1 MNTKITLEVDHYEYL
16 TIKKILSLPK
26 MELENFM
33 KTQMTSDINVTHKP
47 TRFPGREVPSW
58 MHEELSKKDATA
70 PTLSPESERELNNIL
85 DHIDGVE
92 THGLPDEN
100 GLYFE
105 GKLKSLL
112 AKAEQRAR
120 DEGYNEALK
129 AENLMPSIKK
139 DIREAYQAGVTTTLE
154 RIEGIIGDDEDAII
168 WHETNGAIGTDADAV
183 GKNLLRAEQRKAL
196 STLKQE
202 LLKGNDAE

>member
-1 MNTKITLEVDHYEYL
+1 
-16 TIKKILSLPK
+16 

-47 TRFPGREVPSW
+47 IRFPGREVPSW
-58 MHEELSKKDATA
+58 MHEELSKKDATT
-70 PTLSPESERELNNIL
+70 PPLSPESERELNNIL

-120 DEGYNEALK
+120 DEGIEDYENKINRYFETKRFDSTDEEQAAAMQFVFTIVRKELK
-129 AENLMPSIKK
+129 ELTPPTTNNG
-139 DIREAYQAGVTTTLE
+139 DIEKEVTKV
-154 RIEGIIGDDEDAII
+154 
-168 WHETNGAIGTDADAV
+168 GAIRPTT
-183 GKNLLRAEQRKAL
+183 NERK
-196 STLKQE
+196 K
-202 LLKGNDAE
+202 

>member
-33 KTQMTSDINVTHKP
+33 KTQMTSDMNVTHKP

-70 PTLSPESERELNNIL
+70 PTLNPESERELNNIL

-154 RIEGIIGDDEDAII
+154 RFEGIIKGLEKKHTDHYRPSSFACYECAK
-168 WHETNGAIGTDADAV
+168 NGVLT
-183 GKNLLRAEQRKAL
+183 EQLQAL

-202 LLKGNDAE
+202 LLGESK

>member
-70 PTLSPESERELNNIL
+70 PTLNPESERELEKISS
-85 DHIDGVE
+85 DSCDWCGCYE
-92 THGLPDEN
+92 GD
-100 GLYFE
+100 LYNVFE
-105 GKLKSLL
+105 QQQEKLKQFI
-112 AKAEQRAR
+112 AKAEQRVR
-120 DEGYNEALK
+120 DEEAK
-129 AENLMPSIKK
+129 RI
-139 DIREAYQAGVTTTLE
+139 IRM
-154 RIEGIIGDDEDAII
+154 EDAVVEATLDSLNGCGVGPGSHSYKLVENWLHAMFFYLDLEIDKPTPPT
-168 WHETNGAIGTDADAV
+168 TNEGEEV
-183 GKNLLRAEQRKAL
+183 
-196 STLKQE
+196 
-202 LLKGNDAE
+202 

>member
-70 PTLSPESERELNNIL
+70 PTLNPETERELEKISS
-85 DHIDGVE
+85 DSCDWCGCYE
-92 THGLPDEN
+92 GD
-100 GLYFE
+100 LYNVFE
-105 GKLKSLL
+105 QQQEKLKQFI
-112 AKAEQRAR
+112 AKVEQRAR
-120 DEGYNEALK
+120 DEGIEKGKLK
-129 AENLMPSIKK
+129 PFDSIKV
-139 DIREAYQAGVTTTLE
+139 QVTTE
-154 RIEGIIGDDEDAII
+154 IEGRTHYLDSNIDGFYKGTYEPMMSISVKIPKIVAKYLTPPT
-168 WHETNGAIGTDADAV
+168 TNE
-183 GKNLLRAEQRKAL
+183 RE
-196 STLKQE
+196 E
-202 LLKGNDAE
+202 